1 MSDIGLFE
9 AMDSARALRRLKPD
23 PVPEEVLTRI
33 LDAAIRA
40 PSAGNAQ
47 NWAFVVVRDAELRR
61 RLGLVY
67 RKASDV
73 AAAMYAARE
82 RPAHM
87 TDAQYR
93 MMLSAG
99 AYLWDHMGEA
109 PVLLVPCARDRPP
122 PRREA
127 LPPGLQAAYE
137 QELAYADR
145 IRGASI
151 YPAVQNIILACRA
164 SGLGVVLTTNHIR
177 CEDEV
182 KALLGL
188 PDDVWTY
195 ALMPIGYPQDKF
207 GPVRRRPVSE
217 VAYADRW
224 GNSWP
229 GLHRNPVVQENDH
242 EG

>member
-9 AMDSARALRRLKPD
+9 AMYSARALRRLKPD
-23 PVPEEVLTRI
+23 PVPEEILTRI

-47 NWAFVVVRDAELRR
+47 NWAFVVVRDAEMRR
-61 RLGLVY
+61 QLGLVY
-67 RKASDV
+67 RKASEI

-82 RPAHM
+82 RPRHM
-87 TDAQYR
+87 TEAQYR
-93 MMLSAG
+93 QMLSAG
-99 AYLWDHMGEA
+99 AHLWDHMGDA
-109 PVLLVPCARDRPP
+109 PVLLVPCARDRPL

-127 LPPGLQAAYE
+127 LPPELQAGYAH
-137 QELAYADR
+137 ELAYGDR

-164 SGLGVVLTTNHIR
+164 FGLGVVLTTNHIR
-177 CEDEV
+177 CESEV

-188 PDDVWTY
+188 PDDVSTY

-207 GPVRRRPVSE
+207 GPVRRRPLCE

-224 GNSWP
+224 GSAWQ
-229 GLHRNPVVQENDH
+229 GLVS
-242 EG
+242 

>member
-9 AMDSARALRRLKPD
+9 AMYSARALRRLKPD
-23 PVPEEVLTRI
+23 PVPEAILTRI

-47 NWAFVVVRDAELRR
+47 NWAFIVVRDAEMRR
-61 RLGLVY
+61 QLGLVY
-67 RKASDV
+67 RKASDI

-87 TDAQYR
+87 TDHQYR
-93 MMLSAG
+93 QMLSAG
-99 AYLWDHMGEA
+99 AHLWDHMGDA

-122 PRREA
+122 PRCEA
-127 LPPGLQAAYE
+127 LPPDLQATYE
-137 QELAYADR
+137 PELAYSDR

-164 SGLGVVLTTNHIR
+164 FGLGVVLTTNHIR
-177 CEDEV
+177 CESEV

-188 PDDVWTY
+188 PDDVSTY

-207 GPVRRRPVSE
+207 GAVRRRPLSE
-217 VAYADRW
+217 VAHADRW
-224 GNSWP
+224 GKAWQ
-229 GLHRNPVVQENDH
+229 GLVS
-242 EG
+242 

>member
-1 MSDIGLFE
+1 MTDIGLFD
-9 AMDSARALRRLKPD
+9 AIYSARALRRLKSD
-23 PVPEEVLTRI
+23 PVPEEILTRI

-47 NWAFVVVRDAELRR
+47 NWAFIVVRDAELRR
-61 RLGLVY
+61 RLGVVY
-67 RKASDV
+67 RKASDI
-73 AAAMYAARE
+73 ASAMYAARE

-87 TDAQYR
+87 TDHQYR
-93 MMLSAG
+93 KMLSAG
-99 AYLWDHMGEA
+99 SYLWDHMGDA
-109 PVLLVPCARDRPP
+109 PVLLVPCGRDRPP

-127 LPPGLQAAYE
+127 LSLDLQANYQ
-137 QELAYADR
+137 QELAYSDR

-164 SGLGVVLTTNHIR
+164 FGLGVVLTTNHIR
-177 CEDEV
+177 CESEV

-188 PDDVWTY
+188 PDDVSTY

-207 GPVRRRPVSE
+207 GPVRRRPPNE

-224 GNSWP
+224 GNAWQGRAS
-229 GLHRNPVVQENDH
+229 
-242 EG
+242 

>member
-9 AMDSARALRRLKPD
+9 AIYSTRALRRLKPD
-23 PVPEEVLTRI
+23 PVPEEILTRI

-47 NWAFVVVRDAELRR
+47 NWAFVVVRDPELRR
-61 RLGLVY
+61 RLGRVY
-67 RKASDV
+67 RKASDI
-73 AAAMYAARE
+73 ASAMYAARE
-82 RPAHM
+82 RPTHM
-87 TDAQYR
+87 TDDQYR
-93 MMLSAG
+93 KMLSAG
-99 AYLWDHMGEA
+99 AHLGDHMGDA

-127 LPPGLQAAYE
+127 LPPDIQANYS

-164 SGLGVVLTTNHIR
+164 FGLGVVLTTNHIR
-177 CEDEV
+177 CESEV

-188 PDDVWTY
+188 PADVSTY

-207 GPVRRRPVSE
+207 GAVRRRPLRE

-224 GNSWP
+224 GSVWQ
-229 GLHRNPVVQENDH
+229 GLVS
-242 EG
+242 